1 MIHIARD
8 VLIEARRSH
17 FFWLSL
23 GISVVVL
30 LVTASFSSTD
40 EALRGKLFL
49 ESGIALLWLVHMILT
64 IFFTTDSLH
73 NDLERKSIY
82 YYLVREVSRLEYL
95 IGKYLGIVCSIGL
108 SLLITG
114 SVFVICATFLAGFD
128 LRYLVGLIFLFLEI
142 SLAAGVLVLFSTIFS
157 KLIAIF
163 AFLFLFFFMSLLEH
177 YVVGAGGG
185 VLVKAFL
192 LAVPNFKYYSYLNM
206 VVHAREF
213 SLKYLSF
220 LASYTLFFSL
230 SSVFLA
236 SIQFNRKPV

>member
-1 MIHIARD
+1 MIPIARD
-8 VLIEARRSH
+8 VLIEARRNH
-17 FFWLSL
+17 FFLLSL
-23 GISVVVL
+23 GISIVVL
-30 LVTASFSSTD
+30 LITASFSSTD

-49 ESGIALLWLVHMILT
+49 ESGISLLWLIHMLLT

-95 IGKYLGIVCSIGL
+95 IGKYLGIVCAIGL

-114 SVFVICATFLAGFD
+114 TVLVVCATYLAGFD
-128 LRYLVGLIFLFLEI
+128 LRYLIGLVFIFLEI
-142 SLAAGVLVLFSTIFS
+142 SLAAAVLILFSTLFS
-157 KLIAIF
+157 KLIAVF
-163 AFLFLFFFMSLLEH
+163 AFLFLFFFMSLLE
-177 YVVGAGGG
+177 YYLVGSGGSI
-185 VLVKAFL
+185 LVKTFL

-236 SIQFNRKPV
+236 SLQFDRKPV